1 MALVAGRNA
10 PLGCLFFFIGLSSS
24 PRPCCEHVIRSD
36 EFDGE
41 KHRVRGITESEANVR
56 LTEAKNMHA
65 DAAEMQGSK
74 AQKQGGKTRLLT
86 LADLDSRTRA
96 CKHALGLRGNFPCQ
110 NAR

>member
-1 MALVAGRNA
+1 
-10 PLGCLFFFIGLSSS
+10 
-24 PRPCCEHVIRSD
+24 
-36 EFDGE
+36 
-41 KHRVRGITESEANVR
+41 
-56 LTEAKNMHA
+56 MHA

-110 NAR
+110 NAQVNRPFTALSATPSPNWPE